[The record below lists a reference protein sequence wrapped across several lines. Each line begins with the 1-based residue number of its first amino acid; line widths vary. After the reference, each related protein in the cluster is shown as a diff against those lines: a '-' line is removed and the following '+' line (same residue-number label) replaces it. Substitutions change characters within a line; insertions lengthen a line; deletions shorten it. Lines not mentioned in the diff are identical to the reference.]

1 MADLTLDQII
11 KSNRRA
17 GIKMLIDELPLK
29 LEERIKTLYKEPIS
43 DFGKTIAINS
53 SGGGGEYLYFK
64 KVIQSCLIDILSKIN
79 NFKKIKNYYKKY
91 KKYISDQL
99 LETKKEI
106 SELKKTN
113 EDILKKLDDQIKL
126 NAKLCDRIFEMKE
139 EKFREGR

>member
-79 NFKKIKNYYKKY
+79 YYNKY

-139 EKFREGR
+139 EKFKEGR